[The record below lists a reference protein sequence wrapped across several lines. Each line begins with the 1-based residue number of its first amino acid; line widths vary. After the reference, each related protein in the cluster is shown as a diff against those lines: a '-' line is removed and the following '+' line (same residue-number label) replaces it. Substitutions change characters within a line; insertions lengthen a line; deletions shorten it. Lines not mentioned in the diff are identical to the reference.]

1 MNLFHFSPAGLVEGG
16 VADVEVLRVEVILRD
31 AEGVAEALIM
41 HDLALAEEFDH
52 VVDVGVVGQTQDIV
66 VGRARLLLGGE
77 VLVKIGE
84 DIALDADVLHIKRH
98 ARRGDGVRAGGVI
111 YEIRREWCSVDLLKR
126 EIFGKLMDYRR
137 HHLEMRELFGAYVG
151 QNSRDLIVRAGISL
165 VQIAHR
171 RAHLSVGA
179 AEL

>member
-1 MNLFHFSPAGLVEGG
+1 MAKVFILLHPSPAAFIKGG
-16 VADVEVLRVEVILRD
+16 VAGVEVFGVEVILRD
-31 AEGVAEALIM
+31 AEGVGKALIM

-52 VVDVGVVGQTQDIV
+52 VVDVGVVGQAQDIV

-98 ARRGDGVRAGGVI
+98 ARCGDGVRAGGMI
-111 YEIRREWCSVDLLKR
+111 HEIRREGSSVDLLKR

-137 HHLEMRELFGAYVG
+137 HHLEMRELLGAY
-151 QNSRDLIVRAGISL
+151 
-165 VQIAHR
+165 
-171 RAHLSVGA
+171 
-179 AEL
+179 